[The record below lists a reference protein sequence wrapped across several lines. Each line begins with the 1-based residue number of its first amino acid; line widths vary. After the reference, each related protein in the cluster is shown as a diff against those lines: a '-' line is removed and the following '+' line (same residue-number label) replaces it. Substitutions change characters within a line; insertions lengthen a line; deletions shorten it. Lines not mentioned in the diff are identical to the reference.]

1 MRKRMEITAQLLQK
15 PKAKITCWK
24 IDIAKLQDIHQW
36 TKNYTRSLNRNM
48 ELYPDNEE
56 AFYFCD
62 DLTSIF

>member
-1 MRKRMEITAQLLQK
+1 MCKKVSIFATPSFMGENDMQYI
-15 PKAKITCWK
+15 
-24 IDIAKLQDIHQW
+24 W

-62 DLTSIF
+62 DLISIF